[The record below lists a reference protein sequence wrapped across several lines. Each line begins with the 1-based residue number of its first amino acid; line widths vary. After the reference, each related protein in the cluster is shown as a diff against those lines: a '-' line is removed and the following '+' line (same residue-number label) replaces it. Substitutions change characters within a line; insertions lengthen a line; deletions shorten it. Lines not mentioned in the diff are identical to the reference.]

1 MMSEP
6 LVIVYAC
13 QTCKK
18 ALALMGPSVRDT
30 DLGRRFVDDCQ
41 RVLPLCADCSLLAWQ
56 REQSHSAVVT
66 A

>member
-1 MMSEP
+1 MISEGM
-6 LVIVYAC
+6 VIVHRC
-13 QTCKK
+13 QSCTK